1 MIKKLTEDPD
11 FESKNIIDF
20 IYNWRKVFVIIAI
33 ATVFFSYIFSS
44 PFFITPKYKS
54 TVILMP
60 TSTNSY
66 AMALM
71 SNNYIEKENILNFG
85 EEEQVE
91 QLLQVLNS
99 NEIRIAVM
107 NKYNLMAHYNID
119 TTSKYKYA
127 KLFDEYN
134 KNINYRKTEF
144 MAIEVDV
151 LDKDP
156 NISASIAND
165 IASFLDSTFNRMKKE
180 RSMQAFIVVEKQLNF
195 QKEYMHSLEDSIFK
209 IRALG
214 INDYESQSE
223 RFNQAYANAI
233 AQNNVSAIKA
243 LEKKI
248 ELLSKYGGSY
258 VAIRNELDYANKQY
272 FEIRAKYLEAKVDIE
287 NQLPNKFVVDKGL
300 VSDRKAFPIRW
311 LIVVV
316 STFSTLLLSMLLLML
331 AEKLHLKK
339 KVPLINHSFN
349 LFNTK
354 KQRINKVIE
363 DLKKTKINIDDMEN
377 YFNSMN
383 LIKLVGKWKIH
394 LLVLLVLTIILSTI
408 FSSPVFIKPKYKSFA
423 DIYPANIDPYSEEST
438 TEQMIE
444 ILNSQD
450 IKDSVIKKFDLGKH
464 YRIDKSYKYYYST
477 LIYMYKENVSI
488 KKTEFESV
496 NVEVLDESPIVACNM
511 VNAIIDFYNQKV
523 KNLHKSKYHEAV
535 VNFQSMLK
543 QKQQYIDSLQ
553 HQIYILGTEYGITD
567 VENQSREITKGFLRT
582 SASNIN
588 TTEVLKLKKNMEE
601 KGGEFSKLNALLQN
615 ASDQFEVFKSD
626 YEKIKMNYERNFTY
640 TNVVTKPYIADKKS
654 FPKRFLIIFISTIA
668 TMFLSIIVIGVLEK
682 IRVNKQTN

>member
-66 AMALM
+66 ARALM

-180 RSMQAFIVVEKQLNF
+180 RAMQAFIVVEKQLNF

-339 KVPLINHSFN
+339 KSH
-349 LFNTK
+349 
-354 KQRINKVIE
+354 
-363 DLKKTKINIDDMEN
+363 
-377 YFNSMN
+377 
-383 LIKLVGKWKIH
+383 
-394 LLVLLVLTIILSTI
+394 
-408 FSSPVFIKPKYKSFA
+408 
-423 DIYPANIDPYSEEST
+423 
-438 TEQMIE
+438 
-444 ILNSQD
+444 
-450 IKDSVIKKFDLGKH
+450 
-464 YRIDKSYKYYYST
+464 
-477 LIYMYKENVSI
+477 
-488 KKTEFESV
+488 
-496 NVEVLDESPIVACNM
+496 
-511 VNAIIDFYNQKV
+511 
-523 KNLHKSKYHEAV
+523 
-535 VNFQSMLK
+535 
-543 QKQQYIDSLQ
+543 
-553 HQIYILGTEYGITD
+553 
-567 VENQSREITKGFLRT
+567 
-582 SASNIN
+582 
-588 TTEVLKLKKNMEE
+588 
-601 KGGEFSKLNALLQN
+601 
-615 ASDQFEVFKSD
+615 
-626 YEKIKMNYERNFTY
+626 
-640 TNVVTKPYIADKKS
+640 
-654 FPKRFLIIFISTIA
+654 
-668 TMFLSIIVIGVLEK
+668 
-682 IRVNKQTN
+682 